1 MKYTYSFPKADV
13 TVDAVVFGLGVEG
26 VLSLL
31 LVRRGRPKEPFF
43 DHWALPGGFIDM
55 DETLEGS
62 LLREL
67 REETGLIL
75 PYMEQLGA
83 FGDPGR
89 DPRGRVITIA
99 YLALVPPAAVKGGD
113 DAAEARWFPLQALP
127 PLAFD
132 HAAILEAGLARLRAG
147 LMVSPIARPLLPE
160 SFSLGD
166 LQRVYSAILDQP
178 LDKRNFRRR
187 INDLVEP
194 TGERREGKHRPA
206 ILYRFR

>member
-113 DAAEARWFPLQALP
+113 DAAEAR
-127 PLAFD
+127 
-132 HAAILEAGLARLRAG
+132 
-147 LMVSPIARPLLPE
+147 
-160 SFSLGD
+160 
-166 LQRVYSAILDQP
+166 
-178 LDKRNFRRR
+178 
-187 INDLVEP
+187 
-194 TGERREGKHRPA
+194 
-206 ILYRFR
+206 